1 MRNLTIKK
9 WKALLFSAAV
19 VMVFCLTGAGIRY
32 TSAKSSNVSVTLDKK
47 LVALEKGE
55 SYTFDV
61 TVTGSNDEVVWEI
74 TDDSVAKVEK
84 GKVTA
89 LKEGNA
95 VVTAKVKD
103 KAARCQIKVSDN
115 GLVLGIVT
123 NVGNEKLSILVGD
136 SFDLTYEARYNNKI
150 VPAKISVA
158 VSRRQDSFRIGRQS
172 SRRNGRFDADNYRS
186 RVERNESFRRYR
198 SRRSI

>member
-123 NVGNEKLSILVGD
+123 SVGNEKLSILVGD

-158 VSRRQDSFRIGRQS
+158 VSVGKIASVSEGRVVGETAGSTQITIEAEW
-172 SRRNGRFDADNYRS
+172 NGMKAFDVID
-186 RVERNESFRRYR
+186 
-198 SRRSI
+198 RRSI